1 MIYFSSQANRTDMPL
16 KHVNDCVTSRLED
29 PGGEDE
35 HHEKYSVIVG
45 CVVFR
50 VAQLFFVNKSRHTLY
65 DTSVR

>member
-1 MIYFSSQANRTDMPL
+1 MIYSSSQANRTDMPL

-50 VAQLFFVNKSRHTLY
+50 VAQLFL
-65 DTSVR
+65 